1 VVSIDR
7 RIVSV
12 GELGRSCAKLSG
24 EGEGMGVKASARRG
38 EAVDGTSGNGEPVDG
53 DMERA
58 GVCSMTLRARRI
70 ALEVVWMDALLA
82 GYPCLKGNKED
93 ERGLK
98 RDAPT

>member
-1 VVSIDR
+1 MVSIDR

-70 ALEVVWMDALLA
+70 ALEVVWM
-82 GYPCLKGNKED
+82 PCLPDIPVSKTKRTKGD
-93 ERGLK
+93 
-98 RDAPT
+98 